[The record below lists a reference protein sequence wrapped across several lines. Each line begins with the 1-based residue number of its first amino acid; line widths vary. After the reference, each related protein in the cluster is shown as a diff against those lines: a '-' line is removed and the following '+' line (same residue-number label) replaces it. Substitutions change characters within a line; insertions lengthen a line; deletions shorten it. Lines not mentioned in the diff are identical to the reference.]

1 MSIRHGVG
9 DGITDVNG
17 LNRRSTVSD
26 VLDQLS
32 KLLNLDP
39 TKWVIIEVSIQVQFT
54 VNELFRTPP
63 PLLCHAF
70 GGANLLI
77 PTKAL

>member
-1 MSIRHGVG
+1 MFDKWEEEKYKQTSSVSIRHGVG

-32 KLLNLDP
+32 KLLNLDS
-39 TKWVIIEVSIQVQFT
+39 TKWVIIENT
-54 VNELFRTPP
+54 T
-63 PLLCHAF
+63 AF
-70 GGANLLI
+70 I
-77 PTKAL
+77 MSRIWWCEPSDPY